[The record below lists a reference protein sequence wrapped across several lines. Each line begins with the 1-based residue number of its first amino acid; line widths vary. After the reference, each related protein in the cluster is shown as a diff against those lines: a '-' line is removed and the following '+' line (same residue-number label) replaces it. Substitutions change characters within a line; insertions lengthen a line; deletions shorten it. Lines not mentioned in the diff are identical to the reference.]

1 MMNQRLARRTFLKGL
16 GTAVA
21 LPALEGLLPAAAQ
34 AAPAAGER
42 PLRMVFMFVPNGVN
56 MEHWRPGPAGEL
68 GELPYILEPL
78 KDLKHKMNVL
88 SGLAHDKARANGDGP
103 GDHAR
108 SASAFLT
115 ASQPYKTAGADIKVG
130 VSVDQFAAQHLSLP
144 TKFASLELGLERGAQ
159 AGNCDSGYS
168 CAYSSAI
175 SWRTESTPVAKEV
188 DPRQVFD
195 RLFGNGQTPE
205 MDESRAKRD
214 RLRKSILDFVSDDA
228 KRLQGQL
235 SLKGQRKLDEYLSS
249 IREIEKR
256 VELASAAANEDRPTG
271 AVRPTGIPREYNDH
285 ARLMLDMLALAFQ
298 SDLSRISTFMLANE
312 GSNRPY
318 RNLGIS
324 DGHHQISHH
333 QRDPEKLEKIKNIN
347 RFHAEQLAY
356 FVKKLD
362 SFEEGEGT
370 TVLDNTMVVY
380 GCAIGDGNRHNHD
393 DLPVLML
400 GGGGGTLKTGRH
412 LIYPRETPMANLFLS
427 MLDRMGTKA
436 ERFGDSTGRLD
447 NLG

>member
-1 MMNQRLARRTFLKGL
+1 MSHHRFPRRTFLRGV
-16 GTAVA
+16 GTAIA
-21 LPALEGLLPAAAQ
+21 LPMLEGMVPAAAE
-34 AAPAAGER
+34 AAERAQR
-42 PLRMVFMFVPNGVN
+42 PLRMAFMFVPNGVN
-56 MEHWRPGPAGEL
+56 VEHWTPASEGEL
-68 GELPYILEPL
+68 AQLPYILEPL
-78 KDLKHKMNVL
+78 ADLKQKLNVL
-88 SGLAHDKARANGDGP
+88 SGLTHDKARANGDGP

-115 ASQPYKTAGADIKVG
+115 ASQPYKTSGADIKVG
-130 VSVDQFAAQHLSLP
+130 ISVDQLAAQHLSLP

-168 CAYSSAI
+168 CAYSSSI

-214 RLRKSILDFVSDDA
+214 RLRKSILDLVLDDA
-228 KRLQGQL
+228 KRLQSQL

-256 VELASAAANEDRPTG
+256 VELATKTAAEDAPKG
-271 AVRPTGIPREYNDH
+271 ATRPTGIPREYAEH

-298 SDLSRISTFMLANE
+298 TDLTRISTFMLANE

-324 DGHHQISHH
+324 DGHHQLSHH
-333 QRDPEKLEKIKNIN
+333 QRDPEKLEKIRNIN
-347 RFHAEQLAY
+347 RFHIEQLAY
-356 FVKKLD
+356 FLKKLD
-362 SFEEGEGT
+362 SFKEGEG
-370 TVLDNTMVVY
+370 TVLDNTMLVY
-380 GCAIGDGNRHNHD
+380 GCAISDGNRHNHE
-393 DLPVLML
+393 DLPVLL
-400 GGGGGTLKTGRH
+400 AGGGAGTLKTGRH
-412 LIYPRETPMANLFLS
+412 LRYARNTPMANLYLS
-427 MLDRMGTKA
+427 LLDRTGLKV

>member
-1 MMNQRLARRTFLKGL
+1 MSNHQFPRRTFLKGV
-16 GTAVA
+16 GTAIAVPMLEGM
-21 LPALEGLLPAAAQ
+21 LPATAAAAEAQ
-34 AAPAAGER
+34 R
-42 PLRMVFMFVPNGVN
+42 PLRMAFMFIPNGVN
-56 MEHWRPGPAGEL
+56 VEHWTPSSEGEL
-68 GELPYILEPL
+68 SQLPFILEPL
-78 KDLKHKMNVL
+78 ADLKHKINVL

-130 VSVDQFAAQHLSLP
+130 ISVDQLAAQHLSP
-144 TKFASLELGLERGAQ
+144 TTKFASLELGLERGAQ

-168 CAYSSAI
+168 CAYSSSI

-195 RLFGNGQTPE
+195 RLFGNGQSAE
-205 MDESRAKRD
+205 MDESRIRRD
-214 RLRKSILDFVSDDA
+214 RLRKSILDVVMDDA
-228 KRLQGQL
+228 KQLQGQL

-256 VELASAAANEDRPTG
+256 VELAAKTAAEDAPKG
-271 AVRPTGIPREYNDH
+271 AVRPTGIPREYAEH
-285 ARLMLDMLALAFQ
+285 SRLMLDMLALAFQ
-298 SDLSRISTFMLANE
+298 ADLTRISTFMLANE

-333 QRDPEKLEKIKNIN
+333 QRDPEKLEKIRNIN
-347 RFHAEQLAY
+347 RFHIEQLAY
-356 FVKKLD
+356 LLKKLD
-362 SFEEGEGT
+362 SFQEGEG
-370 TVLDNTMVVY
+370 TVLDNTMLVY
-380 GCAIGDGNRHNHD
+380 GCAIGDGNRHNHE
-393 DLPVLML
+393 DLPVLMA
-400 GGGGGTLKTGRH
+400 GGGAGTIKTGRH
-412 LIYPRETPMANLFLS
+412 LRYARNTPMANLFLS
-427 MLDRMGTKA
+427 MLDRTGLKV
-436 ERFGDSTGRLD
+436 ERFGDSTGRLE

>member
-1 MMNQRLARRTFLKGL
+1 MSNHQFPRRTFLKGV
-16 GTAVA
+16 GTAIAV
-21 LPALEGLLPAAAQ
+21 PMLEGMLPAAAAEAQ
-34 AAPAAGER
+34 R
-42 PLRMVFMFVPNGVN
+42 PLRMAFMFIPNGVN
-56 MEHWRPGPAGEL
+56 VEHWTPASEGEL
-68 GELPYILEPL
+68 SQLPFILEPL
-78 KDLKHKMNVL
+78 ADLKHKINVL

-130 VSVDQFAAQHLSLP
+130 VSVDQLAAQHLSQP

-168 CAYSSAI
+168 CAYSSSI

-195 RLFGNGQTPE
+195 RLFGNGQAAE
-205 MDESRAKRD
+205 VDESRAKRD
-214 RLRKSILDFVSDDA
+214 RLRKSILDLVLDDA
-228 KRLQGQL
+228 KQLQGQL

-256 VELASAAANEDRPTG
+256 VELATKTAAEDAPTG
-271 AVRPTGIPREYNDH
+271 AVRPTGIPREYADH
-285 ARLMLDMLALAFQ
+285 SRLMLDMLALAFQ
-298 SDLSRISTFMLANE
+298 ADLTRISTFMLANE

-333 QRDPEKLEKIKNIN
+333 QRDPEKLEKIRNIN
-347 RFHAEQLAY
+347 RFHIEQLAY
-356 FVKKLD
+356 LLKKLD
-362 SFEEGEGT
+362 SFKEGDG
-370 TVLDNTMVVY
+370 TVLDNTMLVY
-380 GCAIGDGNRHNHD
+380 GCAIGDGNRHNHE
-393 DLPVLML
+393 DLPVLMA
-400 GGGGGTLKTGRH
+400 GGGAGTLKTGRH
-412 LIYPRETPMANLFLS
+412 LRYARNTPMANLFLS
-427 MLDRMGTKA
+427 MLDRTGVKV